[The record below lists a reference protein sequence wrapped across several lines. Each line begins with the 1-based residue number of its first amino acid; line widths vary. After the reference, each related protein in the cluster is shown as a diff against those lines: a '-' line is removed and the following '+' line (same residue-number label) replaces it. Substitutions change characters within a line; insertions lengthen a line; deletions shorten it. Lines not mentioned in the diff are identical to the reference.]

1 MNHQSIPPERDLPA
15 GHLEARRQHLLA
27 EAGADGRGVAIPRL
41 PSLEAVRDRRVWLPA
56 AAACATALVATFV
69 ALRPFENGP
78 RQSASA
84 APSRPV
90 PVSVARTGPGDTWRA
105 TAPASL
111 VSIDVPSA
119 VGRALHPSAEISG
132 GTSAQQALVR
142 TILGRMP
149 GNLITRVEIVTTAG
163 GQSGVTLRFTGTSSD
178 EIRSEWEE
186 HLVAGAFRD
195 LSAEAGLPR
204 VLGYP
209 PPWPV
214 TAAHAPDAAAAL
226 EATLRSAARS
236 VQAEVVALTIY
247 RPDGLAPLVVL
258 GVPASTSPADFL
270 RVGLPKFL
278 SALGDRWRDYDGT
291 FVEVV
296 DHDQSFVWAA
306 GTAPRASEGSVGTRP
321 DLAGCSPVANW
332 GPSPPPCPAR

>member
-27 EAGADGRGVAIPRL
+27 EARANGRVVAIPRL
-41 PSLEAVRDRRVWLPA
+41 PSLAAVRDRRVWLPA
-56 AAACATALVATFV
+56 AAACVTALIATFV
-69 ALRPFENGP
+69 ALRSFENGP
-78 RQSASA
+78 RQSAST
-84 APSRPV
+84 PSRSV
-90 PVSVARTGPGDTWRA
+90 AVSVARTGPGDGWRA

-111 VSIDVPSA
+111 VSIDVPA
-119 VGRALHPSAEISG
+119 TVRRALRPSAEISG

-149 GNLITRVEIVTTAG
+149 DNLITRVDIVTTTAS
-163 GQSGVTLRFTGTSSD
+163 GQSGVTLKFTGTSSD

-186 HLVAGAFRD
+186 RLVAGAFRD
-195 LSAEAGLPR
+195 LSADAGLPR
-204 VLGYP
+204 VVGYP

-214 TAAHAPDAAAAL
+214 TAAHAPGGAAAL

-270 RVGLPKFL
+270 KVGLPKFL
-278 SALGDRWRDYDGT
+278 SALGDRWRDFDGT

-306 GTAPRASEGSVGTRP
+306 GTAPRASEGSVATRP

-332 GPSPPPCPAR
+332 GPTPPPCPAR